1 MYILKNSWISITRNL
16 SRNLLIGIIVIVIA
30 VAATIAL
37 SILNSANKI
46 VEAYN
51 NEYECKA
58 TIGTNRENLMK
69 TFKKNENNSTEN
81 MINDFANLEQVSE
94 DDIDKY
100 GDSDYVKNYYYTFSV
115 GMNANGL
122 TEATD
127 QVQKETTEKRTE
139 RKTTQEAP
147 PEGRGG
153 GQITTEEQTEITKK
167 VENVKAQNGAFTV
180 IGYNSYNTMS
190 DFINGNY
197 TITSGKVS
205 SDFTSNTVVVSEEL
219 ASLNN
224 LSVGSKITLVDPK
237 NTSLTYELE
246 VTGIYKENSMDAKDM
261 GSMFSSS
268 VNNIITNQTVCK
280 KFLSADLNLKATVT
294 PTFVLKDKE
303 NAEDFANEVKS
314 KGLNENFEVTNN
326 LNEVED
332 AAKGISNITSFAKTF
347 LLVVLIIGAVVLFV
361 INMINIRERK
371 YEIGVLRTIG
381 MSKFKVISQFMCEL
395 LIVSLISLAIG
406 AGVGAATSVPV
417 ANKLLETEIA
427 NSQAQMDNIGKNF
440 GGDMGQGGPGGPGMD
455 SPPDMPGGEQGKF
468 DGMVEMKAVENIE
481 AVVDFTVL
489 AQLICI
495 GICLTLI
502 SSLASCIAVVR
513 FKPLTILK
521 ERS

>member
-1 MYILKNSWISITRNL
+1 MYIIKNAWISITRNV

-30 VAATIAL
+30 VSATIAL

-46 VEAYN
+46 VDAYN

-69 TFKKNENNSTEN
+69 TFKKNENSSVEN

-94 DDIDKY
+94 DDINKY
-100 GDSDYVKNYYYTFSV
+100 GDSDYVKKYYYTYSI
-115 GMNANGL
+115 GMNANGIS
-122 TEATD
+122 EATD
-127 QVQKETTEKRTE
+127 QIQRETTEKRTE
-139 RKTTQEAP
+139 KRTSQQAP
-147 PEGRGG
+147 PGAKGG
-153 GQITTEEQTEITKK
+153 EQTTTEEETEITKT
-167 VENVKAQNGAFTV
+167 VENIKAQNGAFTV
-180 IGYNSYNTMS
+180 IGYDSYNSMS

-205 SDFTSNTVVVSEEL
+205 SDFNSNTAVVSEEL

-237 NTSLTYELE
+237 STSLTYELE
-246 VTGIYKENSMDAKDM
+246 VTGIYKENSMEAKGM

-280 KFLSADLNLKATVT
+280 KFLAADSNLKAIVT
-294 PTFVLKDKE
+294 PTFILNDKE
-303 NAEDFANEVKS
+303 HAEDFANEVKD

-326 LNEVED
+326 LMEVED
-332 AAKGISNITSFAKTF
+332 AAKGISNITSFAQTF
-347 LLVVLIIGAVVLFV
+347 LLIVLLIGAIVLFA

-381 MSKFKVISQFMCEL
+381 MSKFKVINQFICEL
-395 LIVSLISLAIG
+395 LIVTLIALAIG
-406 AGVGAATSVPV
+406 SVIGSASSVPV

-427 NSQAQMDNIGKNF
+427 NSQAQMVNIDKNF
-440 GGDMGQGGPGGPGMD
+440 GGPGMD
-455 SPPDMPGGEQGKF
+455 APPDKPDGEHEKF
-468 DGMVEMKAVENIE
+468 DGMVEMKAFEDVE
-481 AVVDFTVL
+481 AVVDFIVL
-489 AQLICI
+489 AELLGI
-495 GICLTLI
+495 GIGLTLI
-502 SSLASCIAVVR
+502 SSLASCIAIVR